1 MGKVST
7 VSGGEAQQELI
18 DIELFKKVDL
28 RVGVV
33 KHAEKV
39 AGSKKL
45 LRLLIDVG
53 TEVRQ
58 IIAGLAEW
66 YKPEELVGKK
76 VVVVVNLKPKK
87 LMGFESQGML
97 LATCDQGKPLLVT
110 IEGDAKPGS
119 KIC

>member
-1 MGKVST
+1 MSK
-7 VSGGEAQQELI
+7 EQELI
-18 DIELFKKVDL
+18 DIELFKKIDL

-33 KHAEKV
+33 RRAERV
-39 AGSKKL
+39 TGSKKL
-45 LRLLIDVG
+45 LRLLIDIG
-53 TEVRQ
+53 SETRQ

-76 VVVVVNLKPKK
+76 VVVVANLKPKRF
-87 LMGFESQGML
+87 MGYESQGML
-97 LATCDQGKPLLVT
+97 LATCDQEKPLLVT